1 LIVIIIVY
9 NEDGNGFT
17 FFRHVKNLFIKHV
30 SRWHA
35 DYDRK
40 WRGLSALYV
49 MFSPLLYNCP
59 KHTLLDAHGM
69 MDEYNYTNIIQ
80 IFTYA
85 SDDLWVYIPIFF
97 SSCLDTISTQS
108 HTGVQHVL
116 DLYILSIYDSTK
128 RSILTYFNYAC
139 VAIAL
144 NYFYEYNYIIKHII
158 IILVL

>member
-1 LIVIIIVY
+1 MIVIIIVY

-97 SSCLDTISTQS
+97 FIVFRYDFYATTHRCTTCFGLI
-108 HTGVQHVL
+108 HPK
-116 DLYILSIYDSTK
+116 YIWLHEEK
-128 RSILTYFNYAC
+128 
-139 VAIAL
+139 
-144 NYFYEYNYIIKHII
+144 YINIF
-158 IILVL
+158 